1 MNKLH
6 SKSVKQGLLKT
17 LAHSKN
23 IILLSLITI
32 SFSFGDKFSSLSMLD
47 KDGAEYDL
55 SQKMSINMKDSD
67 IKNVLMLI
75 GELTN
80 LNIVVS
86 PSVKDTITANLEN
99 VSVKAALDV
108 ILKPN
113 GYSYFTQENI
123 VIVKGADNEV
133 IRELETVIIKLKY
146 ISSNDLNA
154 PLQTVLSDQGKIQPF
169 TPVITTS
176 GSSGLSNVVV
186 ISDFQER
193 IPNIRKMIE
202 ELDRPIANVNI
213 AVRFIESGVDS
224 AKGSG
229 IDWSQN
235 TPIFLGGATDTTG
248 SLVPFKLNNATVAT
262 LNPLQFGKAW
272 KLMQA
277 RGESKILASPQIT
290 TLDNHSANTKITTT
304 IYIEGSVS
312 NMSNSYSNTN
322 FGNTS
327 TAGINQSTGFSNMN
341 TNQITEKDVG
351 IDLSVTPRI
360 NDENR
365 ITLTVNASVEAL
377 LAAAE
382 VGSDKP
388 RSTKRTVQTQVTVN
402 AGDTVIIG
410 GLIAENAIENRK
422 FVPVLSELP
431 WIGRMFRSTSIDKEQ
446 RELLIFITPN
456 VVG

>member
-1 MNKLH
+1 M
-6 SKSVKQGLLKT
+6 GLKKHT
-17 LAHSKN
+17 LLP
-23 IILLSLITI
+23 LLLLITI
-32 SFSFGDKFSSLSMLD
+32 SVGQQFSAPSLLN
-47 KDGAEYDL
+47 KDGEEYDL

-75 GELTN
+75 GELTG

-86 PSVKDTITANLEN
+86 PAVRDTITANLEN

-123 VIVKGADNEV
+123 IIIKDADSEIV
-133 IRELETVIIKLKY
+133 RELETVVLKLKY
-146 ISSNDLNA
+146 INSDDLSG
-154 PLQTVLSDQGKIQPF
+154 PLQAVLSDQGKVQSF
-169 TPVITTS
+169 TPVVTA
-176 GSSGLSNVVV
+176 GGGQGVSNVII
-186 ISDFQER
+186 ISDVQEK
-193 IPNIRKMIE
+193 IPHVLKMVE
-202 ELDRPIANVNI
+202 ELDKPIANVNI

-224 AKGSG
+224 AKGTG
-229 IDWSQN
+229 IDWSMN
-235 TPIFLGGATDTTG
+235 TPIFLGGVDDTTG
-248 SLVPFKLNNATVAT
+248 SLWPFKLNDMTIAT
-262 LNPLQFGKAW
+262 LNPFQFGQAW

-290 TLDNHSANTKITTT
+290 TLDNHAANTQITTT

-312 NMSNSYSNTN
+312 NMGRAGGNTN
-322 FGNTS
+322 NTV
-327 TAGINQSTGFSNMN
+327 TGGGGATNTNNQYGGYNSNMG
-341 TNQITEKDVG
+341 TGTRQITEKDVG
-351 IDLSVTPRI
+351 IDLQVTPRI

-365 ITLTVNASVEAL
+365 ITLLVNASVEAL
-377 LAAAE
+377 LSAAE
-382 VGSDKP
+382 VLTDKP
-388 RSTKRTVQTQVTVN
+388 RSTRRTVSTQVTVN

-422 FVPVLSELP
+422 FVPVLSDLP
-431 WIGRMFRSTSIDKEQ
+431 FIGRIFQSTSIDKEQ